1 MHFNMRVEGHGSIE
15 QLEKNKPRGKC
26 RKWRLWVRADGKNR
40 SKRFNGAYREAQAA
54 LEAFKAEVE
63 AIVPNAESFR
73 VYATSWADYRRD
85 SNSFDPNTIAKD
97 YRHVR
102 ALSIVLGDKSMEEIT
117 PEVCRDALNR
127 IKHGENATGRVL
139 SNTTMEG
146 MHVALNQ
153 IMKQAE
159 DDGRIAVNPMRKLKA
174 PRTDTKEREALTKD
188 EIGLFLNRLDEPPL
202 DGRVMALYLMACL
215 GLRRGEACALMD
227 ADVHDGV
234 AHVRFAVKERNGKLG
249 RPKSAAGIRT
259 LPVPPRLQAKIDE
272 WRIVRWEKG
281 YGNAKTLACD
291 TQGGMLLPN
300 LYRWWRGDV
309 EHKGVRK
316 QLGCT
321 DMVLHEL
328 RHSNLTMMARH
339 LSPFD
344 LQRYAGW
351 SSLEPARV
359 YIHEDIESVVRGVE
373 DAWKVMA

>member
-1 MHFNMRVEGHGSIE
+1 MRVEGHGSVE

-26 RKWRLWVRADGKNR
+26 RKWRLWVRAGGKNKSR
-40 SKRFNGAYREAQAA
+40 RFTGTYREALAA

-63 AIVPNAESFR
+63 AIVPNSDSFR
-73 VYATSWADYRRD
+73 TYATAWADFRRD

-102 ALSIVLGDKSMEEIT
+102 ALSIVLGDKAMDEIT
-117 PEVCRDALNR
+117 PETCRDALNR

-159 DDGRIAVNPMRKLKA
+159 DDGKIAVNPMRKLKP
-174 PRTDTKEREALTKD
+174 PRTDTKERDALTKD
-188 EIGLFLNRLDEPPL
+188 EIGLFLNRVDQLPL

-227 ADVHDGV
+227 ADVHDGM
-234 AHVRFAVKERNGKLG
+234 AHVRYAVKERNGKLG

-281 YGNAKTLACD
+281 YGDAKTLACD
-291 TQGGMLLPN
+291 TQGGMLLPQN

-309 EHKGVRK
+309 EHKGVRNE
-316 QLGCT
+316 LGCP

-359 YIHEDIESVVRGVE
+359 YIHEDLESVVKGVE